1 MVEELASYTQQELAD
16 IDALMHELSV
26 SSYCDETLPQRRSNE
41 E

>member
-1 MVEELASYTQQELAD
+1 MEELASYTQQELAD

-26 SSYCDETLPQRRSNE
+26 SSYCDETLPQKRSSE